1 MTHNIWFALPSLTAF
16 LILAWIIFRA
26 DKISIVKESKPLAL
40 LFFSL
45 VGISF
50 IEFGTYTKLLT
61 PSLLL
66 MKLFYISCFIGM
78 SGIFSQALKVSGL
91 SVIFIKRTYKGLGA
105 FCIFLI
111 ILMLGSNLLVSGF
124 EFISY
129 SYTREPGQ
137 FYWLVQLFLIS
148 TILSTILLLTIGTKN
163 KNKIDARRSK
173 FLLLSISPLLLIALV
188 LIILMQSGIKINASI
203 IFPVFISYYLMMILQ
218 TEKDE
223 SLFSLL
229 MKVPFSRERESFK
242 EISKEVQQ
250 FLISTELSFS
260 EKTKMDSL
268 SLKDLTASIEG
279 LIVEHA
285 VKLNQGSQVRAA
297 SLLGVSSSSICRKK
311 NKS

>member
-1 MTHNIWFALPSLTAF
+1 
-16 LILAWIIFRA
+16 
-26 DKISIVKESKPLAL
+26 
-40 LFFSL
+40 
-45 VGISF
+45 
-50 IEFGTYTKLLT
+50 
-61 PSLLL
+61 
-66 MKLFYISCFIGM
+66 
-78 SGIFSQALKVSGL
+78 
-91 SVIFIKRTYKGLGA
+91 
-105 FCIFLI
+105 
-111 ILMLGSNLLVSGF
+111 
-124 EFISY
+124 
-129 SYTREPGQ
+129 
-137 FYWLVQLFLIS
+137 
-148 TILSTILLLTIGTKN
+148 N

>member
-242 EISKEVQQ
+242 EIRKFFLFLSSGLSIFIDFVSFFEVNGK
-250 FLISTELSFS
+250 LITS
-260 EKTKMDSL
+260 EKPWLVSNDSIFVTF
-268 SLKDLTASIEG
+268 SF
-279 LIVEHA
+279 
-285 VKLNQGSQVRAA
+285 
-297 SLLGVSSSSICRKK
+297 LLGSTIL
-311 NKS
+311 

>member
-1 MTHNIWFALPSLTAF
+1 MTNNIWFALPSLTAF
-16 LILAWIIFRA
+16 LLLAWIFFRA
-26 DKISIVKESKPLAL
+26 DKVSIVRESKPLGL
-40 LFFSL
+40 LLLSL
-45 VGISF
+45 IGISF

-61 PSLLL
+61 PNLLL
-66 MKLFYISCFIGM
+66 MKLYYVSCFVGM
-78 SGIFSQALKVSGL
+78 SGIFSQALKISGL
-91 SVIFIKRTYKGLGA
+91 SIISINRTYKGLTA
-105 FCIFLI
+105 FCIFLV
-111 ILMLGSNLLVSGF
+111 ILMLGSNLLISGF

-137 FYWLVQLFLIS
+137 FYWLVQFFLIS
-148 TILSTILLLTIGTKN
+148 TILSTIILLTLGSKN
-163 KNKIDARRSK
+163 KNKIDARRAK
-173 FLLLSISPLLLIALV
+173 VLLLSISPLLLIALV
-188 LIILMQSGIKINASI
+188 LILLMQSGIKINASI
-203 IFPVFISYYLMMILQ
+203 VFPVFISYYLMMILQ

-229 MKVPFSRERESFK
+229 MKLPFTKERESFTP
-242 EISKEVQQ
+242 ISKEIQQ

-260 EKTKMDSL
+260 ENANMESL